1 MPTVLLVDDSP
12 VAQHVLAGRLR
23 AAGFEVRLESSVAGA
38 RRSVAMG
45 GAMGGASTC
54 CCAVVDLEL
63 PDGDGVALA
72 EALQVTHSA
81 LPVAFF
87 TAGAEPALMNRARA
101 RGPVFAK
108 PNADAVVAWAMATRR
123 ADPGSQPPPTK

>member
-23 AAGFEVRLESSVAGA
+23 AAGFEVLLESSVEGA
-38 RRSVAMG
+38 RRAGTVP
-45 GAMGGASTC
+45 C

-72 EALQVTHSA
+72 EALQGTHAA

-87 TAGAEPALMNRARA
+87 TAGAEPALLSRARA

-108 PNADAVVAWAMATRR
+108 PNADAVVAWAKATRR
-123 ADPGSQPPPTK
+123 AESQPPPTK

>member
-38 RRSVAMG
+38 RRAGSG
-45 GAMGGASTC
+45 TC

-72 EALQVTHSA
+72 EALQGAHSS

-87 TAGAEPALMNRARA
+87 TAGAEPALVEQAHA

-108 PNADAVVAWAMATRR
+108 PDADAVVAWAMATFRR
-123 ADPGSQPPPTK
+123 STQPPPTK

>member
-1 MPTVLLVDDSP
+1 MATVLLVDDSP

-23 AAGFEVRLESSVAGA
+23 AVGFDVRLASSVAGA
-38 RRSVAMG
+38 RSAG
-45 GAMGGASTC
+45 TGAC

-72 EALQVTHSA
+72 EALQGTHSA

-87 TAGAEPALMNRARA
+87 TAGAEPTLVEQARA

-108 PNADAVVAWAMATRR
+108 PNADAVVAWAIATRR
-123 ADPGSQPPPTK
+123 PSQPPPTK

>member
-12 VAQHVLAGRLR
+12 VALHVLARRLR
-23 AAGFEVRLESSVAGA
+23 AAGFDVHLESSVERARGA
-38 RRSVAMG
+38 DA
-45 GAMGGASTC
+45 AAC
-54 CCAVVDLEL
+54 CCAIVDLEL

-72 EALQVTHSA
+72 DALREKSGS

-87 TAGAEPALMNRARA
+87 TAGADPSVLEQARA

-108 PNADAVVAWAMATRR
+108 PDADAVVAWARR
-123 ADPGSQPPPTK
+123 AIQPPPTK

>member
-12 VAQHVLAGRLR
+12 VAQHVLASRMR
-23 AAGFEVRLESSVAGA
+23 AAGFEVQLESSVAGA
-38 RRSVAMG
+38 RRA
-45 GAMGGASTC
+45 GARSC

-72 EALQVTHSA
+72 EALQAIHSS

-87 TAGAEPALMNRARA
+87 TAGADPSLLEQARA

-108 PNADAVVAWAMATRR
+108 PDADAVVAWATTHTT
-123 ADPGSQPPPTK
+123 QPPPTK